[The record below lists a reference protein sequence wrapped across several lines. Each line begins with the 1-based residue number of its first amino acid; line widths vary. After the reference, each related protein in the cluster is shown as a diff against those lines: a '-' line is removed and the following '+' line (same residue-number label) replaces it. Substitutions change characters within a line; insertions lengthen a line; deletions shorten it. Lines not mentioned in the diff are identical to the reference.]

1 MRRVRKNAYRFHR
14 SSISAGLLGFAGGF
28 LFLLLTGCGG
38 GDRTVTIADQY
49 GIAYLPIQIVK
60 QEKLLEKRLPD
71 TRIRWEKM
79 GNAAAIREAMIAEK
93 LDVGFM
99 GIPPFLI
106 GYDRGMDWR
115 IFTGLSEA
123 PLGLVTLRQDVRTL
137 DDIEPDDRIA
147 LPQPGSIQH
156 ILLSMAAERRFG
168 NPERFDSR
176 LVTLSHP
183 DGMQALLA
191 GREITAHF
199 TSPPFLFEELDQEGA
214 RLILTGEEAFQGNFS
229 FIVGAARRE
238 FLSENR
244 ESVEALIGSIEEAI
258 SLIREDPAA
267 AADSAAAEYGIPA
280 DTLLSYIEYPGMKF
294 ATEVVGVER
303 FISFMRQ
310 SCYVGSGF
318 SEGEIFRDGSKL

>member
-1 MRRVRKNAYRFHR
+1 
-14 SSISAGLLGFAGGF
+14 
-28 LFLLLTGCGG
+28 
-38 GDRTVTIADQY
+38 
-49 GIAYLPIQIVK
+49 
-60 QEKLLEKRLPD
+60 
-71 TRIRWEKM
+71 
-79 GNAAAIREAMIAEK
+79 
-93 LDVGFM
+93 M

-106 GYDRGMDWR
+106 GFDRGMDWR

-123 PLGLVTLRQDVRTL
+123 PLGLVTLEEDVRTL

-229 FIVGAARRE
+229 FIVGAARRD

-244 ESVEALIGSIEEAI
+244 ESVEALIESIEEAI

-310 SCYVGSGF
+310 SGYVGSGF

>member
-1 MRRVRKNAYRFHR
+1 MKRCVLRTGRKGKTPNRGVRPAGLVAA
-14 SSISAGLLGFAGGF
+14 AGLL
-28 LFLLLTGCGG
+28 LLLALFTSCGG
-38 GDRTVTIADQY
+38 GDRTLTIADQY
-49 GIAYLPIQIVK
+49 GIAYLPVQIVK

-115 IFTGLSEA
+115 IFTGLSES
-123 PLGLVTLRQDVRTL
+123 PLGLVTLREDIQSL
-137 DDIEPDDRIA
+137 DDIGPEDRIA

-168 NPERFDSR
+168 DPGRFDSR

-199 TSPPFLFEELDQEGA
+199 TSPPFL
-214 RLILTGEEAFQGNFS
+214 
-229 FIVGAARRE
+229 
-238 FLSENR
+238 
-244 ESVEALIGSIEEAI
+244 
-258 SLIREDPAA
+258 
-267 AADSAAAEYGIPA
+267 
-280 DTLLSYIEYPGMKF
+280 
-294 ATEVVGVER
+294 
-303 FISFMRQ
+303 
-310 SCYVGSGF
+310 
-318 SEGEIFRDGSKL
+318 

>member
-1 MRRVRKNAYRFHR
+1 MKRRILPR
-14 SSISAGLLGFAGGF
+14 SVIPAALSGSVGCLLF
-28 LFLLLTGCGG
+28 LFFFTGCGG
-38 GDRTVTIADQY
+38 GEQTLTIADQY

-60 QEKLLEKRLPD
+60 QEKLIEKRLPD

-123 PLGLVTLRQDVRTL
+123 PLGLVTLGEDIL
-137 DDIEPDDRIA
+137 SIDDIGSEDRIA

-168 NPERFDSR
+168 NPERFDSQ

-199 TSPPFLFEELDQEGA
+199 TSPPFLFEELEQEGA
-214 RLILTGEEAFQGNFS
+214 RLILTGEEAFQGDFS
-229 FIVGAARRE
+229 FIIGAARRG

-244 ESVEALIGSIEEAI
+244 ETVEALIESIEEAI
-258 SLIREDPAA
+258 ALIREDSAA
-267 AADSAAAEYGIPA
+267 AADMAAEAYGITQE
-280 DTLLSYIEYPGMKF
+280 TLRFYMEYPGMIF
-294 ATEVVGVER
+294 STEVKGVEK
-303 FISFMRQ
+303 FISFMKK
-310 SCYVGSGF
+310 SGYIESDF
-318 SEGEIFRDGSKL
+318 SKEAVLRDGPEL